1 MLFPNMVLLVSQDES
16 FSIYCSDEDEAIK
29 TAERY
34 GIYNKPGD
42 KICLIDFERNK
53 SFIYE
58 LGDDLIPTVY

>member
-1 MLFPNMVLLVSQDES
+1 MLLLVSQNEAETY
-16 FSIYCSDEDEAIK
+16 YCLNENLALE
-29 TAERY
+29 TAKY
-34 GIYNKPGD
+34 HGFFTKPGD